1 MAISTQSVNRVSIS
15 DLPSAQGVKDDDFL
29 ILQSDGVSSKIQISD
44 LKLDRANISFYNEIA
59 DLNRV
64 TTTNTLEIN
73 SIKQSLSAT
82 STSTPA
88 GEPAPSNQT
97 RIDQLEAQLAEM
109 KGKIKTLEDAQKLD
123 KANLQTQITGI
134 NSGLDIIR
142 DDVAQVRPSLAETK
156 ADLTDE
162 LATTSALAAEL
173 KSKQKLILQ
182 GVIRN
187 SADQNSAATKQLISE
202 LIYESD

>member
-88 GEPAPSNQT
+88 GEPVPSNQT

-109 KGKIKTLEDAQKLD
+109 ERKIQALERADESN
-123 KANLQTQITGI
+123 KASLQSQITGI

-142 DDVAQVRPSLAETK
+142 NDVAQVSPSLAETK
-156 ADLTDE
+156 ADLTGE

>member
-1 MAISTQSVNRVSIS
+1 MEKKIQALENADIENK
-15 DLPSAQGVKDDDFL
+15 AK
-29 ILQSDGVSSKIQISD
+29 LQS
-44 LKLDRANISFYNEIA
+44 
-59 DLNRV
+59 
-64 TTTNTLEIN
+64 
-73 SIKQSLSAT
+73 
-82 STSTPA
+82 
-88 GEPAPSNQT
+88 
-97 RIDQLEAQLAEM
+97 
-109 KGKIKTLEDAQKLD
+109 
-123 KANLQTQITGI
+123 QITGI

-142 DDVAQVRPSLAETK
+142 NDVAQVSPSLAETK
-156 ADLTDE
+156 ADLTGE